1 MILAAADDPCEMSG
15 SLSDR
20 CLRDGLRRISRVA
33 QAEVGRR
40 RPAGGGGGAA
50 AASIAR
56 MRGFEDVRPS
66 AGPTS
71 PPGRERERESESQGQ
86 QRLRGWCSVET
97 YGDIQERAVRKL
109 RNSGQT
115 APQNLHI
122 WQASCVPDVSA
133 GCAQY
138 LCVCRSWAWRR
149 NEPLLHLSN
158 YQPSWQILPPVVLG
172 GKDGEDG
179 LDRFVNSRP
188 RC

>member
-1 MILAAADDPCEMSG
+1 MIVAAADDPCEMSG

-33 QAEVGRR
+33 QAEVGRGG
-40 RPAGGGGGAA
+40 AGGGGAA

-56 MRGFEDVRPS
+56 MRGCEDVRPS
-66 AGPTS
+66 VGPTS
-71 PPGRERERESESQGQ
+71 PPGSVCVSRVKAS
-86 QRLRGWCSVET
+86 RGWWCSVET
-97 YGDIQERAVRKL
+97 YGDTQERAVRKL

-138 LCVCRSWAWRR
+138 SYACRSWAWRR

-172 GKDGEDG
+172 GKDGEDR